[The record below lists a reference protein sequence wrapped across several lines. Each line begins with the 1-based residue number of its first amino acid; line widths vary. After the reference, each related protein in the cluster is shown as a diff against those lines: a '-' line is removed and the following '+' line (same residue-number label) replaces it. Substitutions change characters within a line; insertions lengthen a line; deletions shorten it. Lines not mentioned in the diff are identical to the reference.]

1 MGADRAYVYA
11 PYSLRSAEGASIVG
25 GRDGGTLA
33 EGLLG
38 ERSYRIVLDDVADA
52 EYQDA
57 PAWLLEGG
65 SSQQEGYAAAESVYR
80 AFVHEHYLDV
90 SEADRELVMRL
101 LFDEETWDAEAA
113 DFHSTVSR
121 VRAMLATLASYAD
134 EVEAPPAG
142 EGFLA
147 WFLEDAR
154 EGNSAYFSTA
164 AVAALR
170 AQGIPARYVEG
181 YRIGEDELAR
191 LAASGEN
198 RLVLTD
204 ADAHAWAEAYR
215 DGIGWVPVD
224 ASPGFYEQPYAA
236 DEVVE
241 VNQGMAGGDVA
252 DADPAGSVG
261 GERGA
266 EDEGAAENADPARV
280 AAVAGALLALA
291 ALLGVAVVVL
301 EAVRARRRR
310 LRAARLASPDQDVAV
325 GALFD
330 QMALVLR
337 AAGTPFSAG
346 FPLECAAQLPE
357 TYPDIVTAEYERVVD
372 LMQRSR
378 FGGKLLR
385 EHEMRTVRR
394 FVGRLTS
401 GMPAARGVRERLRRR
416 YRDAL

>member
-1 MGADRAYVYA
+1 MRLRAGLPVRTPHAARRVRGA
-11 PYSLRSAEGASIVG
+11 G
-25 GRDGGTLA
+25 GRSRGRDA
-33 EGLLG
+33 WREGLRAWTRRAG
-38 ERSYRIVLDDVADA
+38 SWRPVSYTHL
-52 EYQDA
+52 
-57 PAWLLEGG
+57 
-65 SSQQEGYAAAESVYR
+65 
-80 AFVHEHYLDV
+80 
-90 SEADRELVMRL
+90 RL

-266 EDEGAAENADPARV
+266 EDAASYTHLDVYKRQSWACWSW
-280 AAVAGALLALA
+280 
-291 ALLGVAVVVL
+291 
-301 EAVRARRRR
+301 RART
-310 LRAARLASPDQDVAV
+310 AASPTSW
-325 GALFD
+325 
-330 QMALVLR
+330 R
-337 AAGTPFSAG
+337 ATW
-346 FPLECAAQLPE
+346 
-357 TYPDIVTAEYERVVD
+357 T
-372 LMQRSR
+372 
-378 FGGKLLR
+378 
-385 EHEMRTVRR
+385 RR
-394 FVGRLTS
+394 PASGSSSCRWSTTS
-401 GMPAARGVRERLRRR
+401 WT
-416 YRDAL
+416 